1 MCLMQ
6 SGPDSRS
13 PGAGAVS
20 PRAAEAQ
27 GRALRGGGRLWVIR
41 LRFCFTGVLQ
51 SPTQQLEEL

>member
-1 MCLMQ
+1 MQ

-27 GRALRGGGRLWVIR
+27 GRALRGGERLWVIR
-41 LRFCFTGVLQ
+41 LRFCFTGVLR